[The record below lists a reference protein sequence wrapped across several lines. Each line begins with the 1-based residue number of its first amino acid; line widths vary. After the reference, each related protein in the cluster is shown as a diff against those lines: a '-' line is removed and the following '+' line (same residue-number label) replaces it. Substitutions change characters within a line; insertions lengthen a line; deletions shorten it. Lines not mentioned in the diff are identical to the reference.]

1 MQNIFKN
8 LKSNNEEHIYSKER
22 LLKVLDVGL
31 RTNEFEKNNN
41 VTYDGLLE
49 LINKY
54 YPMLKTK
61 FFLIRLI
68 EHQ

>member
-1 MQNIFKN
+1 M
-8 LKSNNEEHIYSKER
+8 KSIYSKER

-54 YPMLKTK
+54 YPNVKNKILPNKTN
-61 FFLIRLI
+61 LAPANNNIC
-68 EHQ
+68 